1 MVRGT
6 NAMVVGT
13 GFADVVVYIRCR
25 LPRFVT
31 PMYENKIIVIIH
43 NNNNNND
50 DNHRPFNS
58 LLIASFGFLSS
69 PTLPRDEEFPTI
81 ARRGLAMT

>member
-1 MVRGT
+1 
-6 NAMVVGT
+6 
-13 GFADVVVYIRCR
+13 
-25 LPRFVT
+25 
-31 PMYENKIIVIIH
+31 MYENKIIVIIH